1 MIKRNLWWVISLSIL
16 WIFSSGI
23 ALSQP
28 PVKLAILPFKIYS
41 SEDLTYLQQGLC
53 VMLKTRLSW
62 EGHIEIV
69 DIDKKASKDINKL
82 AKEFNLDYV
91 LSGSLTMFGNSAS
104 IDLKLINIEQER
116 VTPFFAE
123 CSNLNE
129 VIPKIG
135 KLSTDIIGTII
146 PSLKKEVASPLPV
159 ESSEKSEIS
168 PPIVP
173 KIGKTLFYITFITK
187 PNRPQT
193 YHLFFSDKPQVKG
206 EDPIVDEEDIEEP
219 NFPEYRRVGEIER
232 QGLDLGKVSVKEKTN
247 FVFDVTGFINDH
259 PSKCY
264 FLAVKR
270 EGADYFVPMETWFN
284 REGKAS
290 GKTKITF
297 QTGILG
303 SFLDQ
308 KFRIKEDTLEFS
320 IKSPE

>member
-1 MIKRNLWWVISLSIL
+1 MIKRNLLWVISLSIL
-16 WIFSSGI
+16 WIFSSV

-62 EGHIEIV
+62 KGHIEIV
-69 DIDKKASKDINKL
+69 DIDKNSEDINKL

-91 LSGSLTMFGNSAS
+91 LSGSLTVFGNSAS
-104 IDLKLINIEQER
+104 IDLNLTNIEKGR

-123 CSNLNE
+123 CSSLNE

-135 KLSTDIIGTII
+135 KLLTDIIGTII
-146 PSLKKEVASPLPV
+146 PSLKKEVVRPLPV
-159 ESSEKSEIS
+159 ESPEKSEIS

-173 KIGKTLFYITFITK
+173 KIGKTLFCITFITK

-193 YHLFFSDKPQVKG
+193 YHLFISDKPQVKG
-206 EDPIVDEEDIEEP
+206 DDPIVDEEDIEEP
-219 NFPEYRRVGEIER
+219 NFPEYRRAGEIKR
-232 QGLDLGKVSVKEKTN
+232 QGLDLGKVSVKEKTS

-290 GKTKITF
+290 GRTKITF

-308 KFRIKEDTLEFS
+308 KFRIKEDTLEFC
-320 IKSPE
+320 IRRPEK

>member
-1 MIKRNLWWVISLSIL
+1 MIKRNLLWVISLSIL
-16 WIFSSGI
+16 WIFSSV

-62 EGHIEIV
+62 KGHIEIV
-69 DIDKKASKDINKL
+69 DIDKKASEDINKL

-91 LSGSLTMFGNSAS
+91 LSGSLTVFGNSAS
-104 IDLKLINIEQER
+104 IDLNLTNIEKGR

-123 CSNLNE
+123 CSSLNE

-135 KLSTDIIGTII
+135 KLLTDIIGTII
-146 PSLKKEVASPLPV
+146 PLKKEVARPLPV
-159 ESSEKSEIS
+159 ESPEKSEIS

-173 KIGKTLFYITFITK
+173 KIGKTLFCITFITK

-193 YHLFFSDKPQVKG
+193 YHLFISDKPQVKG
-206 EDPIVDEEDIEEP
+206 DDPIVDDEDIEEP
-219 NFPEYRRVGEIER
+219 NFPEYRRAGVIKR
-232 QGLDLGKVSVKEKTN
+232 QGLDLGKVSVKEKTS

-290 GKTKITF
+290 GRTKIAF

-320 IKSPE
+320 IRRPEK